1 MHETECCKSWLVEAK
16 ERLGYAIDCAH
27 VTFIA
32 ARGGAWEQGYT
43 PLTLT
48 LTHTHSPHTFIPT
61 HPYIYLYIYATLPY
75 PTHTHKHTIHT
86 CTSSHTH
93 SHHLTDELRWS
104 HDLTN
109 LFLMTSGPLYK
120 RNSLTPRIQN
130 RCNIAV
136 SEDE

>member
-16 ERLGYAIDCAH
+16 ERLGYALDCTH

-61 HPYIYLYIYATLPY
+61 HPYIYLYIYATLTY
-75 PTHTHKHTIHT
+75 PTHTHKHTHT
-86 CTSSHTH
+86 HMHIHTH
-93 SHHLTDELRWS
+93 SHHHIS
-104 HDLTN
+104 QMN
-109 LFLMTSGPLYK
+109 FGGAM
-120 RNSLTPRIQN
+120 I
-130 RCNIAV
+130 
-136 SEDE
+136 